1 MGAAI
6 LFVYIWSTSHAFVL
20 CGHIDKRGKF
30 MEDQVFG
37 FQLKIKILNPLLK
50 IYILHQNVQETLEQ
64 YSKIKLYQ
72 SKVIYRKYTRQSVKV
87 C

>member
-1 MGAAI
+1 MAVRH
-6 LFVYIWSTSHAFVL
+6 LFSVVIY
-20 CGHIDKRGKF
+20 DRGKF
-30 MEDQVFG
+30 MEDLVFG
-37 FQLKIKILNPLLK
+37 SHLKIKILNPLLK